1 MWAVIIIVVVIV
13 LLILFLIGIYNGMV
27 RARNRV
33 DESWSGIDVQLK
45 RRHDLIPNLVET
57 VKGYAAHE
65 KEVFENVTQAR
76 AAAMGAQGPAQSAQA
91 EGVLTSALGR
101 LFAVAEAYPVLR
113 ATENFQQLQA
123 ELTNTEDQIAGARRI
138 YNGNVQEYNTKIQTF
153 PAAVFAGMFGFSKR
167 EFFELESP
175 ADRDVPNVSF
185 ASRDEHA
192 GRGEHD
198 AGAPGDAARDVALRQ
213 AVLGRH
219 RERVEPGRHAGLDEE
234 RLRHVDHERG
244 AQQQRGGEHEAQ
256 RERRADVAIG
266 SQVEVAER
274 EAERQEGRE
283 RADQGDRAR
292 GPAPERADTRGGPDE
307 PDDHRRD
314 EAVAQQRR
322 AHGRHAAVRV
332 SRRQRA
338 ADEHVVRR
346 RGRRG

>member
-13 LLILFLIGIYNGMV
+13 LLVLFLIGIYNGMV

-91 EGVLTSALGR
+91 EGALTSALGR

-138 YNGNVQEYNTKIQTF
+138 YNGNVQDYNTKIQTF

-175 ADRDVPNVSF
+175 ADRAVPNVSF
-185 ASRDEHA
+185 ADPPSVA
-192 GRGEHD
+192 
-198 AGAPGDAARDVALRQ
+198 APVST
-213 AVLGRH
+213 
-219 RERVEPGRHAGLDEE
+219 PT
-234 RLRHVDHERG
+234 
-244 AQQQRGGEHEAQ
+244 
-256 RERRADVAIG
+256 
-266 SQVEVAER
+266 
-274 EAERQEGRE
+274 
-283 RADQGDRAR
+283 
-292 GPAPERADTRGGPDE
+292 PPPGPDA
-307 PDDHRRD
+307 PP
-314 EAVAQQRR
+314 
-322 AHGRHAAVRV
+322 
-332 SRRQRA
+332 SS
-338 ADEHVVRR
+338 
-346 RGRRG
+346 